1 MGAYLSTPLTEKE
14 STDEVNE
21 YLACGA
27 SQMQGW
33 RMSQEVNFSKCIQY
47 LWINV
52 SKFRWKLFASNKI
65 NFIRSSSAC
74 RWKGGNIDVDK
85 NVQLCLRTLR
95 AILSTQI
102 SQTAVIVNV
111 HTFTFA
117 VHKWQTDAWKFSFCR
132 RWKTWITVNGFLLPC
147 RPCVEA
153 ENGRRKIFSETIV
166 QKSRKKNNFLWFQVE
181 FVRHWHAAFN
191 FYSQD
196 AHICSLDFDKST
208 SLFAVFD
215 GHGGSEVAL
224 YCSKKL
230 PEFLKSTDAYKKREF
245 ERALKDAFLGF
256 DATLVDEEIIK
267 ELKHLMPA
275 DKLDGETSDEDG
287 DDDEEDI
294 SELRQ
299 ESRMPLEQL
308 LEKLKEAKNI
318 PLNKLKQGEGSG
330 AKPLSPFLR
339 GRRNGPSEDGSAQN
353 GDANAIIKR
362 QIDVDGAEEEEAV
375 SSSSASVAIDKG
387 QSVNEPSSSNVA
399 TGDASQIAGSTSDA
413 QPDNG
418 PSSSSG
424 EASASSSSKLD
435 FANSPDSS
443 STANKTGDDLTNPAS
458 EPSKVNA
465 TSESHVDGAEGGSSS
480 PLKKVAAEQNGKGES
495 VSSSSTA
502 ENGAVASSDAPV
514 SSQTEK
520 PQNKIS
526 SSAKLPSLNESDD
539 SNDEDAAES
548 KSENE
553 EEAETDDE
561 DEGENEED
569 DEDEE
574 EDEEDEEGELY
585 LFEFSSEYV
594 FD

>member
-1 MGAYLSTPLTEKE
+1 M
-14 STDEVNE
+14 
-21 YLACGA
+21 
-27 SQMQGW
+27 
-33 RMSQEVNFSKCIQY
+33 
-47 LWINV
+47 
-52 SKFRWKLFASNKI
+52 
-65 NFIRSSSAC
+65 
-74 RWKGGNIDVDK
+74 
-85 NVQLCLRTLR
+85 
-95 AILSTQI
+95 
-102 SQTAVIVNV
+102 
-111 HTFTFA
+111 
-117 VHKWQTDAWKFSFCR
+117 
-132 RWKTWITVNGFLLPC
+132 
-147 RPCVEA
+147 
-153 ENGRRKIFSETIV
+153 
-166 QKSRKKNNFLWFQVE
+166 
-181 FVRHWHAAFN
+181 
-191 FYSQD
+191 
-196 AHICSLDFDKST
+196 
-208 SLFAVFD
+208 
-215 GHGGSEVAL
+215 AL

-287 DDDEEDI
+287 EDYEEDI

-299 ESRMPLEQL
+299 ESRMPLEEL

-353 GDANAIIKR
+353 GDVNAITKR

-387 QSVNEPSSSNVA
+387 QSVNEPSSSNIT

-443 STANKTGDDLTNPAS
+443 STANKTGDNSTEPAS
-458 EPSKVNA
+458 EPSKPKA
-465 TSESHVDGAEGGSSS
+465 TSESHDDGAEGDSSS
-480 PLKKVAAEQNGKGES
+480 SLKKVTADENGKGES

-502 ENGAVASSDAPV
+502 ENGAVASSDAPEP
-514 SSQTEK
+514 SQTEK

-526 SSAKLPSLNESDD
+526 SSAKLPSLNDSDD

-553 EEAETDDE
+553 EEAETDEE
-561 DEGENEED
+561 DEEENEED
-569 DEDEE
+569 EEDEE
-574 EDEEDEEGELY
+574 EDEEDEEGKLY
-585 LFEFSSEYV
+585 LFEISSEYV
-594 FD
+594 FNRD